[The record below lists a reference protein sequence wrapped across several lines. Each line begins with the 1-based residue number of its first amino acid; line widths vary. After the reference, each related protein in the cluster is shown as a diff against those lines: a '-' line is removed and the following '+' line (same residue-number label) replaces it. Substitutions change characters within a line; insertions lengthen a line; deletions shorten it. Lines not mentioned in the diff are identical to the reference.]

1 MALRHYKLD
10 WIKNSKSSEFFTMAK
25 SVDTT
30 SAQSSISSKAT
41 SIKKAVKKSTTVLT
55 RPFKKF
61 KQSISGRSA
70 TRLTTSHSSTVILP
84 PDGEADDDN
93 TNSVIDDGS
102 AHGGSEPEAE
112 LTPEQELGSSLT
124 SLYCDVILI
133 IYFRAAQTNLALAYL
148 LILQT
153 RCFLSVL

>member
-1 MALRHYKLD
+1 M
-10 WIKNSKSSEFFTMAK
+10 M
-25 SVDTT
+25 
-30 SAQSSISSKAT
+30 
-41 SIKKAVKKSTTVLT
+41 VLT
-55 RPFKKF
+55 QPFKKF

-70 TRLTTSHSSTVILP
+70 TVILP
-84 PDGEADDDN
+84 PDLEADGDN

-102 AHGGSEPEAE
+102 AHGSSEPEAE

-153 RCFLSVL
+153 